1 MSARTRAIV
10 AATAAAAVLVPVG
23 IATVPAETD
32 VRPPSAGSLAPV
44 AVTTKPTVIV
54 ISVDGF
60 NQDALAKLPRYQTRW
75 FRTLRTQGASTTNAR
90 TAVEQTE
97 TLPNHTGMITGRP
110 ISGASGHSITFNSD
124 RPESWIAK
132 ENGGRYLPSIFD
144 VAHDR
149 GMSTALYTSKDK
161 FKFLERSYDATNG
174 APDLVGPDN
183 GRDKIDS
190 FYYAEP
196 DAVATRLNES
206 LTSSHRRNLY
216 FWHLSVADPAGHKNG
231 FMSKSY
237 VTAVARANALL
248 GKILT
253 SVQSSRTLRASTS
266 VILTADHGGQG
277 SSHTDASK
285 AANYKIPFYTW
296 GRGVAAGVPL
306 YGRNPDRRYPYTS
319 RLGYAGRQPI
329 RNMDAANTSLR
340 LLGLPALPD
349 TAPALRTR

>member
-1 MSARTRAIV
+1 MLAGTRAIV

-23 IATVPAETD
+23 VAGVPAESD
-32 VRPPSAGSLAPV
+32 VRPPSSGSLAPV
-44 AVTTKPTVIV
+44 AATMKPTVIA

-60 NQDALAKLPRYQTRW
+60 NPDALAKLPRYQTRW
-75 FRTLRTQGASTTNAR
+75 FRALRTQGTSTTNAR
-90 TAVEQTE
+90 AAVEQTE

-110 ISGASGHSITFNSD
+110 ISGPSGHNITFNSD
-124 RPESWIAK
+124 RPDSWIAR

-196 DAVATRLNES
+196 DAVVKRLNES
-206 LTSSHRRNLY
+206 LISSHRRNLY
-216 FWHLSVADPAGHKNG
+216 LWHLSLADPAGHKNG

-237 VTAVARANALL
+237 LAAVARANTLL
-248 GKILT
+248 GKMLT
-253 SVQSSRTLRASTS
+253 TVQSSRTLRASTS

-277 SSHTDASK
+277 VSHTDASK
-285 AANYKIPFYTW
+285 AANYKVPFYTW
-296 GRGVAAGVPL
+296 GRGVAVGAPL
-306 YGRNPDRRYPYTS
+306 YGKNPDRRYPYT
-319 RLGYAGRQPI
+319 RRPGYAGPQPV
-329 RNMDAANTSLR
+329 RNMDVANTSLR

-349 TAPALRTR
+349 TMPALRTR